1 MEHNQIDWKNWI
13 VKVIIIALLIFII
26 YKQVQ
31 ILTFFQ
37 DNKAQLDAD
46 PLVYSARYY
55 NIESCGCVMNE
66 NVTLYFD
73 KNKSSY
79 LIQKKGPVNDLKINF
94 SLFD

>member
-1 MEHNQIDWKNWI
+1 MEHNKIDWRNWI
-13 VKVIIIALLIFII
+13 VKLIIIVMLAFII
-26 YKQVQ
+26 YKQVE

-55 NIESCGCVMNE
+55 NIESCGCVLNE
-66 NVTLYFD
+66 NVTLHFN

-79 LIQKKGPVNDLKINF
+79 LIQKKGAVSDLKINF
-94 SLFD
+94 SIFD